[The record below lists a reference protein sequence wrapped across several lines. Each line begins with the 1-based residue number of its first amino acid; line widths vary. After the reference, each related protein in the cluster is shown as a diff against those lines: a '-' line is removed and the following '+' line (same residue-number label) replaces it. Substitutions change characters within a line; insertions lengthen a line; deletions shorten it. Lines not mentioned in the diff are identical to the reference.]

1 MNLKN
6 LTSSD
11 EPNKLFHGCVR
22 TLTKFCREWERTA
35 LKANKDVRVALIR
48 IGVVLGKDGGALGV
62 HDDPLFPNVCWRS
75 SRYRTTMFSWIHV
88 DDLVNLIYEAIT
100 KLSYQGVING
110 TSRNPVRLGEMCQQ
124 LGSVLGRPSWLP
136 VSDFALKALVTEKQE
151 ILFSI
156 YEVSNTQ
163 DLLIPPSSNILE
175 GMTPPLILSN
185 TIMSLLFSFV

>member
-1 MNLKN
+1 
-6 LTSSD
+6 
-11 EPNKLFHGCVR
+11 
-22 TLTKFCREWERTA
+22 
-35 LKANKDVRVALIR
+35 
-48 IGVVLGKDGGALGV
+48 
-62 HDDPLFPNVCWRS
+62 
-75 SRYRTTMFSWIHV
+75 FSWIHV

-156 YEVSNTQ
+156 CY
-163 DLLIPPSSNILE
+163 
-175 GMTPPLILSN
+175 
-185 TIMSLLFSFV
+185 F